1 MRASESSGNLT
12 STVSALLATA
22 LPLLLLACHESKEQ
36 QAANAAP
43 EVTVMTLAAQ
53 DTPVSYEFVGQTTSS
68 RQVDILARVN
78 GFLEK
83 RTYEEGSMVKAG
95 QTLFIQDQKPF
106 KAQLS
111 AARAALSSQE
121 ARLVVAQQNLGR
133 VRPLAARNAL
143 SQRELDDAI
152 GQEKS
157 ASAAV
162 DEAKANLEQA
172 QLNLSYTVITTP
184 VSGASSFARV
194 HDGQYVDASSG
205 QLTYVAQLDPI
216 WVDFSISENDML
228 KIRTDAQQGRLRLP
242 ARDEYEVHVIL
253 ADGTEFPTVG
263 RITFANADYSQKTGT
278 YALRATLPNA
288 DGVLRP
294 GQFVRVKVTGA
305 VRPKALL
312 VPQQAVLQGA
322 SGHFVVVVDKDNK
335 AQVRPVEV
343 GPWQGKDWFITNGL
357 APGDNVVVDGMV
369 KLAPG
374 SPVKVATAPEKPPP
388 LAQSPGGSTER

>member
-1 MRASESSGNLT
+1 
-12 STVSALLATA
+12 
-22 LPLLLLACHESKEQ
+22 
-36 QAANAAP
+36 
-43 EVTVMTLAAQ
+43 MTLAAQ

-68 RQVDILARVN
+68 RQVDILARVS

-121 ARLVVAQQNLGR
+121 ARLVVAQQNLAR

-143 SQRELDDAI
+143 SQRELDDAV

-242 ARDEYEVHVIL
+242 ARDEYAVHVIL

-278 YALRATLPNA
+278 YTLRATLPNA

-305 VRPKALL
+305 VRPNALL

-357 APGDNVVVDGMV
+357 TPGDHVVVDGMV

-388 LAQSPGGSTER
+388 LAQSPSAPAER